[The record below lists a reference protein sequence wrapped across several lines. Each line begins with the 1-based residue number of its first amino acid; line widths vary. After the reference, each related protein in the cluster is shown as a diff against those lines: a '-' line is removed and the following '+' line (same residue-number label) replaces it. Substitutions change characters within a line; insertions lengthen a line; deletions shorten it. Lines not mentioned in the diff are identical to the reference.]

1 LNLEDGLLWTS
12 LTLSDRVQAGY
23 TENDDA
29 DLVNN
34 MTTVAEMLVAVIF
47 VEQSAYK
54 TKVSWRSREGYDVS
68 ALAREFGGG
77 GHAAAAGADINGEL
91 HTIIH
96 EVLARTREY
105 MNEIR
110 GI

>member
-1 LNLEDGLLWTS
+1 M
-12 LTLSDRVQAGY
+12 
-23 TENDDA
+23 ENDDA

-34 MTTVAEMLVAVIF
+34 MTTVAEMLIAVIF
-47 VEQSAYK
+47 VEQSESR

-91 HTIIH
+91 QTIIQR
-96 EVLARTREY
+96 VLTRTREY
-105 MNEIR
+105 MNEVR